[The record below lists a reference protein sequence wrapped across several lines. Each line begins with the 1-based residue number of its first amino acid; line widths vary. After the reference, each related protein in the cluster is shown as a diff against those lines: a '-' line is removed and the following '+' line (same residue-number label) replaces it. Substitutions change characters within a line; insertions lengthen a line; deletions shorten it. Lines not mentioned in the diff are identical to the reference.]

1 MLSTSEH
8 ATGPAGSER
17 RYAALSIGLLAGA
30 TLAYLGAL
38 EIGARVL
45 YPMHSTITGRM
56 RSDWSAARQLGVSRP
71 HDRSFLVVGNSL
83 LQEGID
89 RKELR
94 TLQQGSALSITI
106 LPVENTEYLDWYFGV
121 ARLLGEGS
129 RPEFV
134 VLCLLPW
141 HLTSD
146 GTEGEF
152 FARTLMRPADILRVK
167 QAARLD
173 WTTTSTYLMA
183 NFSAWMGNSAGIR
196 NWIRYETVPGISEL
210 AAYFPQRSVGYPPV
224 RVIEE
229 IVAARLTQFAAM
241 CAAHGC
247 KALLVIPPMMRDRGS
262 GSVAA
267 VAGAARAGV
276 PVLIPLAPGEL
287 AADFFS
293 DGVHLNERGATIFT
307 ARLTEAL
314 QRFLRTDLPH
324 QR

>member
-8 ATGPAGSER
+8 ATGPAGSEH
-17 RYAALSIGLLAGA
+17 RYAALSIGLLAGGI
-30 TLAYLGAL
+30 LAYLGAL

-45 YPMHSTITGRM
+45 YPVHSTITGRI
-56 RSDWSAARQLGVSRP
+56 RLDWSAARELGVSRP
-71 HDRSFLVVGNSL
+71 HDGSFLLVGNSL
-83 LQEGID
+83 LQDGID
-89 RKELR
+89 REELR
-94 TLQQGSALSITI
+94 TLQQGRALSIAMV
-106 LPVENTEYLDWYFGV
+106 PVENTEYLDWYFGV
-121 ARLLGEGS
+121 PRLLGEGS

-134 VLCLLPW
+134 VLCLLPR
-141 HLTSD
+141 HLISD
-146 GTEGEF
+146 ATDGEF

-196 NWIRYETVPGISEL
+196 NWIRSESVPGMTEL
-210 AAYFPQRSVGYPPV
+210 AAYFPQRSVAYPPV

-241 CAAHGC
+241 CATHGC
-247 KALLVIPPMMRDRGS
+247 KALLVIPPTLRDRGS

-267 VAGAARAGV
+267 VAGAGRAGV
-276 PVLIPLAPGEL
+276 PVLVPVAPGEL

-293 DGVHLNERGATIFT
+293 DGLHLNKRGAAIFT

-314 QRFLRTDLPH
+314 EAFAETPSSK
-324 QR
+324 